1 MKSRQ
6 KFVIGII
13 IGAVLQ
19 LSLPAA
25 YLFGYRPAMKRA
37 EAALAA
43 PGMADSTGISSN
55 ISTIL
60 YTLTAGCAGTLVG
73 FIVFT
78 WSSIRYR
85 RAVRAEGNIP
95 SVY

>member
-1 MKSRQ
+1 MTSRK
-6 KFVIGII
+6 KFTIGII

-25 YLFGYRPAMKRA
+25 YLFGYRPAMQRA

-43 PGMADSTGISSN
+43 PGMADSTVVSNN
-55 ISTIL
+55 ISVML

-73 FIVFT
+73 LVVCM
-78 WSSIRYR
+78 WSLIRYR
-85 RAVRAEGNIP
+85 RAVRAEGAVTP
-95 SVY
+95 A

>member
-1 MKSRQ
+1 MKGRK
-6 KFVIGII
+6 KFIVGII

-43 PGMADSTGISSN
+43 PGMADSTVVSSN
-55 ISTIL
+55 ISSML
-60 YTLTAGCAGTLVG
+60 YTLTAGLAGTSIGLVLC
-73 FIVFT
+73 T
-78 WSSIRYR
+78 WSLIRYR
-85 RAVRAEGNIP
+85 RALCAESDIP
-95 SVY
+95 SV